1 MFTIGAADLDAWL
14 AAFFYPFARVAA
26 LCATAPVLSDTG
38 MPQTIRIGLA
48 FVVTVVVAPAL
59 APVAVP
65 PLSAAGV
72 ALLVEEILIGTAIG
86 FAMQIAF
93 AAVTM
98 AGDMI
103 GLQMGLSFATFV
115 DPEHSE
121 PAPLIGSFLTV
132 LLTLYFLALN
142 GHLQAIAAL
151 ADSFRVLPV
160 GATLKLDD
168 VHALLAAGAG
178 IFATGLR
185 IALPVIAAILIANL
199 TLGML
204 MRTAPQVNLL
214 AIGFPLTLALGF
226 AVLALMLPTLAPT
239 FDAVIASGLKLLA
252 R

>member
-1 MFTIGAADLDAWL
+1 
-14 AAFFYPFARVAA
+14 
-26 LCATAPVLSDTG
+26 
-38 MPQTIRIGLA
+38 
-48 FVVTVVVAPAL
+48 
-59 APVAVP
+59 
-65 PLSAAGV
+65 
-72 ALLVEEILIGTAIG
+72 
-86 FAMQIAF
+86 
-93 AAVTM
+93 
-98 AGDMI
+98 
-103 GLQMGLSFATFV
+103 MGLSFATFV

-121 PAPLIGSFLTV
+121 PAPLIGSFLTI
-132 LLTLYFLALN
+132 LLMLYFLALN

-160 GATLKLDD
+160 GANLRLDD
-168 VHALLAAGAG
+168 MHALLAAGAG

-226 AVLALMLPTLAPT
+226 AVLALMLPALGPT
-239 FDAVIASGLKLLA
+239 FDTVIASGLRLIT

>member
-1 MFTIGAADLDAWL
+1 MFTIGAADLDTWL

-26 LCATAPVLSDTG
+26 LAATAPVLSDTA
-38 MPQTIRIGLA
+38 MPQTIRIALA

-93 AAVTM
+93 AAVTL

-121 PAPLIGSFLTV
+121 PAPLIGSFLTI
-132 LLTLYFLALN
+132 LLMLYFLALN

-160 GATLKLDD
+160 GASLRPDD
-168 VHALLAAGAG
+168 LHALLAAGAG
-178 IFATGLR
+178 LFATGLR
-185 IALPVIAAILIANL
+185 LALPVIAAILIANL

-214 AIGFPLTLALGF
+214 AIGFPLTLAIGF
-226 AVLALMLPTLAPT
+226 AVLALMLPALGPT
-239 FDAVIASGLKLLA
+239 FDTVIASGLRLVT